1 MYDPR
6 DTVAPWTP
14 AKGWNGKLVWQ
25 FGASA
30 LESRFQTSPARSLLD
45 SEHIGLSHFRYAPNR
60 RSAKGHSHR
69 EQEEVYVVL
78 GGSGRVKL
86 DDEQFDLKAW
96 DVVRV
101 APSTVRGF
109 AAGPDGLEL
118 LAIASDRPEGG
129 DGVMADEGWWG
140 D

>member
-1 MYDPR
+1 MPGY
-6 DTVAPWTP
+6 TIVNM
-14 AKGWNGKLVWQ
+14 KEIENGAVE
-25 FGASA
+25 GGST
-30 LESRFQTSPARSLLD
+30 LEARFARKHPD
-45 SEHIGLSHFRYAPNR
+45 SDHIGLSHFRYAPGR

-86 DDEQFDLKAW
+86 DDELVEVRSW

-101 APSTVRGF
+101 APGTFRGF
-109 AAGPDGLEL
+109 SAGPEGLEL
-118 LAIASDRPEGG
+118 LAIGSDRPEGG
-129 DGVMADEGWWG
+129 DGVMADEDWWG